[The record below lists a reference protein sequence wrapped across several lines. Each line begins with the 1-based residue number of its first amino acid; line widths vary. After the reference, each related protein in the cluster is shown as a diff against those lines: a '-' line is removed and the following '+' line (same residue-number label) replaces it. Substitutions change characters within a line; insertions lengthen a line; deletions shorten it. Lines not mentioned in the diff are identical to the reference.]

1 MNKDTL
7 LAALKSESMLL
18 TVEEIEGIM
27 NEELEKSPEEMD
39 TQLIDLCADVLD
51 KVYFAA
57 EENTAPQ
64 EEIQNHEK
72 TNKNKKRIKFS
83 KVILA
88 AAIIVIALSI
98 AIPVSARFFHKEADD
113 NIVEYDNKNNWFQDN
128 LLNGQHNAIK
138 HSDPNN
144 DLIKELKD
152 KGLDDIILPS
162 YFLDHDY
169 TRTVNKQNDDDLF
182 LDMLID
188 FKMENGCKGYIGI
201 SKHKTKVT
209 EDIIGQGAM
218 GPHMD
223 SVKQITVN
231 GMDVL
236 IYYPSSTENEVY
248 IIYVDNNVEYSI
260 DILNCD
266 LDTGVEIAKT
276 LG

>member
-18 TVEEIEGIM
+18 TAEEIEGIM

-51 KVYFAA
+51 KAYFAA
-57 EENTAPQ
+57 EESTVPQ
-64 EEIQNHEK
+64 EDIQNHK
-72 TNKNKKRIKFS
+72 KQKRIKIS

-88 AAIIVIALSI
+88 AAIIVISLSI
-98 AIPVSARFFHKEADD
+98 AVPVSARFFHKEADD
-113 NIVEYDNKNNWFQDN
+113 NIVEYDNENNWFQDN
-128 LLNGQHNAIK
+128 LLNGKHDAIK

-169 TRTVNKQNDDDLF
+169 TRTVNKQNEDYLF

-188 FKMENGCKGYIGI
+188 FKMENGLKGYIGI
-201 SKHKTKVT
+201 TKHKTKVT

-218 GPHMD
+218 GYHMD

-236 IYYPSSTENEVY
+236 IYYPSSSENEVF

-260 DILNCD
+260 EIFNCD
-266 LDTGVEIAKT
+266 LDTGTEIVKT
-276 LG
+276 LE